1 MTLIILVPDLPA
13 YDGDVDYSAPYITVD
28 PETGKLVTIDPKAQP
43 QPQHTV
49 TDPNSSQTA
58 SAVNQTDN
66 NEQSSQLMA
75 QSTPGNTMNQSEGGQ
90 MSSVSITFT
99 IIVLVVLSLVAVI
112 ITTTRRKKPVTADE
126 NNSTSGSESS

>member
-1 MTLIILVPDLPA
+1 MNNRTYPISKLKTLFIVLTLIILVPDLPA

-66 NEQSSQLMA
+66 NEQSA
-75 QSTPGNTMNQSEGGQ
+75 
-90 MSSVSITFT
+90 VS
-99 IIVLVVLSLVAVI
+99 
-112 ITTTRRKKPVTADE
+112 
-126 NNSTSGSESS
+126 